1 MAQAWWTACS
11 LAGKHDV
18 RMWMWLCPPVEMHT
32 AYTVAL
38 LPVMWDLLIW
48 HISLYWCLCKLKV
61 GLSDLSSPEDQKGAG
76 INSHIL
82 LSLSLA
88 PNPCAEWLVAVMP
101 TTKPWKTRGD
111 MQTALALKCQDCSGL
126 MLWRNGG
133 GTVEQNIASGP
144 SPLVPEVGASPH
156 YLHCKQVWQHFEIS
170 CTCHQSGAGDP
181 WFLGRIMGSTCT
193 RSVRRKCK
201 LRRAFSSSREEEVPG
216 TEIFPNHLGGV
227 AGFWQSKSEDSSN
240 FCCTTLYL
248 ILGMPMHCKM
258 FLQSSS
264 NICTHIYTLLLAK
277 NSDLG

>member
-88 PNPCAEWLVAVMP
+88 PNTCAEWLVAVMP

-156 YLHCKQVWQHFEIS
+156 YFTANKF
-170 CTCHQSGAGDP
+170 
-181 WFLGRIMGSTCT
+181 GSTLKSAA
-193 RSVRRKCK
+193 RVIKAE
-201 LRRAFSSSREEEVPG
+201 LG
-216 TEIFPNHLGGV
+216 TP
-227 AGFWQSKSEDSSN
+227 DS
-240 FCCTTLYL
+240 
-248 ILGMPMHCKM
+248 
-258 FLQSSS
+258 
-264 NICTHIYTLLLAK
+264 
-277 NSDLG
+277 